1 MKRRNFIG
9 ASLAIL
15 ATPVLPST
23 GIGFRAPDPKI
34 WNTATLTALMEKQF
48 ACQMG
53 PASALFD
60 MLDGKVLPAE
70 RVTLQVPRYPNQYYT
85 DWAPTPE
92 GATRYIHETYACA
105 IEGGSA
111 EEAEARLA
119 KHFYDHF
126 SQLPAGPLVWRVQPS
141 FASEE
146 LVEYGKTWAT
156 QAAVEDGVKDL
167 TNKPADVEL
176 DYMSGTY
183 KYVTKRTQLHKMR
196 MRLVLPHLYDHSDET
211 VALPE
216 LFKPEGALIKRI
228 T

>member
-1 MKRRNFIG
+1 
-9 ASLAIL
+9 
-15 ATPVLPST
+15 VL
-23 GIGFRAPDPKI
+23 
-34 WNTATLTALMEKQF
+34 
-48 ACQMG
+48 
-53 PASALFD
+53 
-60 MLDGKVLPAE
+60 
-70 RVTLQVPRYPNQYYT
+70 
-85 DWAPTPE
+85 
-92 GATRYIHETYACA
+92 
-105 IEGGSA
+105 
-111 EEAEARLA
+111 
-119 KHFYDHF
+119 HFYDHF